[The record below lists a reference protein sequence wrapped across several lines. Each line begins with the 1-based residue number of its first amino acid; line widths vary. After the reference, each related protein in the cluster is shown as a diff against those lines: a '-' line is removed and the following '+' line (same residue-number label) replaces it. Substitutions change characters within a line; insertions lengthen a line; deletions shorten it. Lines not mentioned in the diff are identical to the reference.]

1 MEFACHTWTFNDL
14 TLREALGTIARLGF
28 RYVDIGSGPNLNAP
42 KAAARPR
49 QIAAEIQEDLTIYN
63 LKLSDLYLM
72 LPRISVPEAERRD
85 KDLELF
91 KALIPFAAELKTPGI
106 TVSPGLAQPPED
118 EGAFE
123 RTASALREMLA
134 AAKAEGIRLSIE
146 PHMDSIAPT
155 PEAALK
161 LVEAV
166 PGLEITLDWADL
178 TCMNTPYDAI
188 LKLLPHTR
196 HVQIR
201 QAARGKLQTPF
212 ERGSIDIP
220 KVMRDLHEA
229 GYDDVICT
237 EALNMPGRHG
247 SVKINPVRE
256 SVRLRD
262 TLCDA
267 RDALLKETA

>member
-1 MEFACHTWTFNDL
+1 
-14 TLREALGTIARLGF
+14 
-28 RYVDIGSGPNLNAP
+28 
-42 KAAARPR
+42 
-49 QIAAEIQEDLTIYN
+49 
-63 LKLSDLYLM
+63 
-72 LPRISVPEAERRD
+72 
-85 KDLELF
+85 
-91 KALIPFAAELKTPGI
+91 
-106 TVSPGLAQPPED
+106 
-118 EGAFE
+118 
-123 RTASALREMLA
+123 
-134 AAKAEGIRLSIE
+134 
-146 PHMDSIAPT
+146 
-155 PEAALK
+155 
-161 LVEAV
+161 
-166 PGLEITLDWADL
+166 
-178 TCMNTPYDAI
+178 MNTPYDAI